1 MELHLAETH
10 NGITVALRIDAPDAA
25 HPPAD
30 VQSAAIDLLE
40 HERATGALLD
50 SAHPELLRLLRLA
63 RLAAEQSLVLAC
75 ASALSEHVG
84 ASSAGGGLT
93 IQDIIYNPDLRRWAA
108 APLRFS
114 TLGAAEHGHADG

>member
-50 SAHPELLRLLRLA
+50 SAHRELLRLLRLA
-63 RLAAEQSLVLAC
+63 RLAAEQSLVVAS
-75 ASALSEHVG
+75 ASALSEHIR
-84 ASSAGGGLT
+84 ASSMPRPAT
-93 IQDIIYNPDLRRWAA
+93 VRRQ
-108 APLRFS
+108 P
-114 TLGAAEHGHADG
+114 